1 MVDSSIKVTGV
12 YRERP
17 HRQAVILSL
26 SFSLSFCRQC
36 KQVHIS
42 RPRNQHNCCLSES
55 WTDLK
60 TDSFRKECV
69 WLGGKMRTNKLCQH
83 SVCSLKSLS
92 LLAFQFISV
101 ATGLCLPSTAGW
113 LIASLF
119 ISYILCLTT
128 NRFLSFLSFTFS
140 SLLFNQAC
148 IQPPR
153 HFHPHYSP
161 PQPRRPGRQA
171 SRLGAQMVLWRVSQ
185 LWVSEP
191 AGRQDGPSV
200 ADMAE
205 ASPGTCL

>member
-1 MVDSSIKVTGV
+1 M
-12 YRERP
+12 
-17 HRQAVILSL
+17 ILSL
-26 SFSLSFCRQC
+26 SSSILFCSRC
-36 KQVHIS
+36 KQLDIS
-42 RPRNQHNCCLSES
+42 RPHKQRNCCLSES

-92 LLAFQFISV
+92 LPAFQFISV
-101 ATGLCLPSTAGW
+101 SLPGFASPTSW
-113 LIASLF
+113 LISSF
-119 ISYILCLTT
+119 SNSYILILAT
-128 NRFLSFLSFTFS
+128 TFS
-140 SLLFNQAC
+140 LFLHLHPPLFNQVC
-148 IQPPR
+148 IHR
-153 HFHPHYSP
+153 HFHPHYSC

-171 SRLGAQMVLWRVSQ
+171 SRLGAQMVLWQLSQ

-200 ADMAE
+200 ADMAK